1 MLYYL
6 ILSIIALMMD
16 VSRPLFVL
24 MMHFTCF
31 LGSGGLNLSSI
42 ITDYLI
48 FRGLRLQIKAYSD
61 YFLAYS
67 DFYRGDSDFSNGYSD
82 QFSIYSD
89 YFTIPPQFKLPIT
102 FICKK
107 QPRHE
112 STTQKTLQTQKNTPS
127 KKSQG
132 CFTKQIILEMS
143 LLHNGKAIDC
153 TLKSK
158 FSTFKV
164 NVCCL
169 SFT

>member
-16 VSRPLFVL
+16 ISRPLFVL

-61 YFLAYS
+61 YFLAHS
-67 DFYRGDSDFSNGYSD
+67 DFYRAYSDFSNGYSD
-82 QFSIYSD
+82 QFSIHSD
-89 YFTIPPQFKLPIT
+89 YFTILPQFKLPIT

-107 QPRHE
+107 PPPTRVNH
-112 STTQKTLQTQKNTPS
+112 TKRLYKHKKNTPS
-127 KKSQG
+127 QKSQG
-132 CFTKQIILEMS
+132 CFNNHIK
-143 LLHNGKAIDC
+143 
-153 TLKSK
+153 
-158 FSTFKV
+158 
-164 NVCCL
+164 NV
-169 SFT
+169 SSPQWKGD

>member
-16 VSRPLFVL
+16 ISRPPFVL
-24 MMHFTCF
+24 LLHFTCF

-48 FRGLRLQIKAYSD
+48 FRGLRLKIKAYSD
-61 YFLAYS
+61 YYLAYS

-89 YFTIPPQFKLPIT
+89 YFTILPQLKLPIT

-107 QPRHE
+107 ATPDTSQPHK
-112 STTQKTLQTQKNTPS
+112 KTLQTQKKHPQP
-127 KKSQG
+127 KKPRVFQ
-132 CFTKQIILEMS
+132 
-143 LLHNGKAIDC
+143 
-153 TLKSK
+153 
-158 FSTFKV
+158 
-164 NVCCL
+164 
-169 SFT
+169 